1 MSGCGRCGAE
11 RRRQTGLSLADP
23 LLCRRFDADFERVG
37 DARDRAWLPA
47 WAVIDTPMLALPI
60 GAAQAGRGDE
70 PERALRLAIDLFALE
85 RQGRHRELME
95 RRKRLRDLHAGLF
108 ASYVKTR

>member
-1 MSGCGRCGAE
+1 MPGHATRRDDSLPALALHDAIGPAGR
-11 RRRQTGLSLADP
+11 R
-23 LLCRRFDADFERVG
+23 LLCDAAGHE
-37 DARDRAWLPA
+37 WLRSA

-60 GAAQAGRGDE
+60 GGAQAGRGDE